1 MVLGQFRDLPNAL
14 VSGSVLNSALAELAI
29 GEIPHREE
37 FDQHANWKPTNT
49 NAGGQIA
56 TTTFSEMRDNRAAM
70 TEAKNMR
77 KENRLREIAVAFL
90 RLGFIAFGGAVAHIA
105 LMEEEFVRRR
115 GWLSREEFV
124 DRVGA
129 VNLLPGPSSTEMTI
143 YLGHLRGGFPGLLIA
158 GAAFILPS
166 ALMMC
171 VMAWAYV
178 RYGAFP
184 QITGVLWGVK
194 PVAVVLI
201 AVAVWSPGKTVL
213 KSRELMVIAA
223 IVLGLAAMHVA
234 TLALLIGTGVAWIVA
249 DRFGQSRGQQNGIAS
264 AAASA
269 AGAAAGVASGTATAV
284 PTTTGVFVYFLKIGA
299 LLFGSGY
306 VLLAVL
312 REDLVTRM
320 HWLTESQLLDGIA
333 VSQAT
338 PGPFFTVA
346 TFLGFVL
353 SGWRG
358 AGLATVGMFIPAFV
372 YVAVTAN
379 VLPRLRKSPTASAFL
394 DGVNTAAVALL
405 AFVGLQFARE
415 VVVTPLAAVIAAV
428 SAVLAFRFKVNS
440 AWLILG
446 GAVCGLVVKIA
457 TAS

>member
-1 MVLGQFRDLPNAL
+1 MI
-14 VSGSVLNSALAELAI
+14 E
-29 GEIPHREE
+29 
-37 FDQHANWKPTNT
+37 T
-49 NAGGQIA
+49 
-56 TTTFSEMRDNRAAM
+56 
-70 TEAKNMR
+70 KNGWS
-77 KENRLREIAVAFL
+77 ENRLGEIAVAFL

-129 VNLLPGPSSTEMTI
+129 VNLLPGPSSTEMAI

-166 ALMMC
+166 ALLMC
-171 VMAWAYV
+171 VMAWTYV
-178 RYGAFP
+178 QYGALP
-184 QITGVLWGVK
+184 QIVGVLWGVK
-194 PVAVVLI
+194 PVVVVLI
-201 AVAVWSPGKTVL
+201 AQAVWLLGKTVL
-213 KSRELMVIAA
+213 KSRELRVIAA

-249 DRFGQSRGQQNGIAS
+249 NRFGQSRPGQNRIAS

-269 AGAAAGVASGTATAV
+269 AGGAAVSATAAAA
-284 PTTTGVFVYFLKIGA
+284 TTTGVLVYFLKIGA

-320 HWLTESQLLDGIA
+320 HWLSESQLLDGIA

-346 TFLGFVL
+346 TFLGYVL

-358 AGLATVGMFIPAFV
+358 AGLATVGMFIPAFL
-372 YVAVTAN
+372 YVAVTAS

-394 DGVNTAAVALL
+394 NGVNAAAVALM
-405 AFVGLQFARE
+405 AFVGFQFARE
-415 VVVTPLAAVIAAV
+415 SVVTPLAAVIAAV
-428 SAVLAFRFKVNS
+428 SAVLAVRLKVNS

-446 GAVCGLVVKIA
+446 GAVCGLVAKV
-457 TAS
+457 SGWG

>member
-1 MVLGQFRDLPNAL
+1 
-14 VSGSVLNSALAELAI
+14 
-29 GEIPHREE
+29 
-37 FDQHANWKPTNT
+37 
-49 NAGGQIA
+49 
-56 TTTFSEMRDNRAAM
+56 MRDNRAAM
-70 TEAKNMR
+70 IEAKNEPS
-77 KENRLREIAVAFL
+77 KNRLWEIAVAFL

-105 LMEEEFVRRR
+105 LMQEEFVRRR

-129 VNLLPGPSSTEMTI
+129 VNLLPGPGSTEMAI
-143 YLGHLRGGFPGLLIA
+143 YLGQLRGGFPGLLIA
-158 GAAFILPS
+158 GAAFILPA

-178 RYGAFP
+178 RYGALP
-184 QITGVLWGVK
+184 QIAGVLWGVK
-194 PVAVVLI
+194 PVVVVLI
-201 AVAVWSPGKTVL
+201 AQAVWSLGTTVL
-213 KSRELMVIAA
+213 KSRELLVIAA

-249 DRFGQSRGQQNGIAS
+249 NRFGQSRSGQNGIAS

-269 AGAAAGVASGTATAV
+269 AGGAAMITTAAA
-284 PTTTGVFVYFLKIGA
+284 TTTGVLVYFLKIGA

-320 HWLTESQLLDGIA
+320 HWLSESQLLDGIA

-346 TFLGFVL
+346 TFLGYVL

-358 AGLATVGMFIPAFV
+358 AGLATLGMFIPAFV

-394 DGVNTAAVALL
+394 DGVNAAAVALMAL
-405 AFVGLQFARE
+405 VGFQFARE
-415 VVVTPLAAVIAAV
+415 AVVTPLAAVIAAV
-428 SAVLAFRFKVNS
+428 SAVLAFRYRVNS

-446 GAVCGLVVKIA
+446 GAVCGLVVKIVA
-457 TAS
+457 AS

>member
-1 MVLGQFRDLPNAL
+1 
-14 VSGSVLNSALAELAI
+14 
-29 GEIPHREE
+29 
-37 FDQHANWKPTNT
+37 
-49 NAGGQIA
+49 
-56 TTTFSEMRDNRAAM
+56 MRDNRAAM
-70 TEAKNMR
+70 IEAKNEPS
-77 KENRLREIAVAFL
+77 KNRLWEIAVAFL

-105 LMEEEFVRRR
+105 LMQEEFVRRR

-129 VNLLPGPSSTEMTI
+129 VNLLPGPSSTEMAI
-143 YLGHLRGGFPGLLIA
+143 YLGQLRGGFPGLLIA
-158 GAAFILPS
+158 G
-166 ALMMC
+166 
-171 VMAWAYV
+171 
-178 RYGAFP
+178 
-184 QITGVLWGVK
+184 VLWGVK
-194 PVAVVLI
+194 LVVVVLI
-201 AVAVWSPGKTVL
+201 AQAVGSLGKTVL

-249 DRFGQSRGQQNGIAS
+249 NRFGQSRSGQNGIAS

-269 AGAAAGVASGTATAV
+269 AGGAAISTTAAVA
-284 PTTTGVFVYFLKIGA
+284 TTTGVFVYFLKIGA

-320 HWLTESQLLDGIA
+320 HWLSESQLLDGIA

-346 TFLGFVL
+346 TFLGYVL

-379 VLPRLRKSPTASAFL
+379 VLPRLRKSLTASAFL
-394 DGVNTAAVALL
+394 DGVNAAAVALMAL
-405 AFVGLQFARE
+405 VGFQFARE
-415 VVVTPLAAVIAAV
+415 AVVMPLAAVIAAA
-428 SAVLAFRFKVNS
+428 SAVLAFRYRVNS

-446 GAVCGLVVKIA
+446 GAVCGLLAKV
-457 TAS
+457 

>member
-1 MVLGQFRDLPNAL
+1 MG
-14 VSGSVLNSALAELAI
+14 
-29 GEIPHREE
+29 H
-37 FDQHANWKPTNT
+37 
-49 NAGGQIA
+49 
-56 TTTFSEMRDNRAAM
+56 NRAAM
-70 TEAKNMR
+70 IETKSVR
-77 KENRLREIAVAFL
+77 SENRLREIAVAFL

-129 VNLLPGPSSTEMTI
+129 VNLLPGPSSTEMAI
-143 YLGHLRGGFPGLLIA
+143 YLGQLRGGFPGLLIA

-178 RYGAFP
+178 RYGALP
-184 QITGVLWGVK
+184 QIAGVLGGVK
-194 PVAVVLI
+194 PVVVVLI
-201 AVAVWSPGKTVL
+201 AQAVWSLGKTVL

-223 IVLGLAAMHVA
+223 IVLWLAAMHVA

-249 DRFGQSRGQQNGIAS
+249 NRFGQGRDAQSGIA
-264 AAASA
+264 AAA
-269 AGAAAGVASGTATAV
+269 AGAAGGAAGVASGATTAAA
-284 PTTTGVFVYFLKIGA
+284 TTSGVFVYFLKIGA

-312 REDLVTRM
+312 REDLITRM

-346 TFLGFVL
+346 TFLGYVL

-358 AGLATVGMFIPAFV
+358 AGLATAGMFIPAFL
-372 YVAVTAN
+372 YVSVTAN
-379 VLPRLRKSPTASAFL
+379 VLPRLRKSPTAGAFL
-394 DGVNTAAVALL
+394 DGVNAAAVALM
-405 AFVGLQFARE
+405 AFVGFQFARE
-415 VVVTPLAAVIAAV
+415 SVVAPLAAVIAAV
-428 SAVLAFRFKVNS
+428 SAVLAFRFRVNS

-446 GAVCGLVVKIA
+446 GAVAGLVLR
-457 TAS
+457 

>member
-1 MVLGQFRDLPNAL
+1 
-14 VSGSVLNSALAELAI
+14 
-29 GEIPHREE
+29 
-37 FDQHANWKPTNT
+37 
-49 NAGGQIA
+49 
-56 TTTFSEMRDNRAAM
+56 M
-70 TEAKNMR
+70 TDAKKVR
-77 KENRLREIAVAFL
+77 SENRLGEIAVAFL

-129 VNLLPGPSSTEMTI
+129 VNLLPGPSSTEMAI
-143 YLGHLRGGFPGLLIA
+143 YLGQLRGGFPGLLIA

-171 VMAWAYV
+171 VMAWAYL
-178 RYGAFP
+178 RFGALP
-184 QITGVLWGVK
+184 QIAGVLWGVK
-194 PVAVVLI
+194 PVVVVLI
-201 AVAVWSPGKTVL
+201 AQAVWSLGKTVL
-213 KSRELMVIAA
+213 KSRELIVIAA
-223 IVLGLAAMHVA
+223 IVLALAAMHAA
-234 TLALLIGTGVAWIVA
+234 TLALLIGTGMAWIVA
-249 DRFGQSRGQQNGIAS
+249 NRFGQRGDGIAA

-269 AGAAAGVASGTATAV
+269 AGGAAVSTTAAVA
-284 PTTTGVFVYFLKIGA
+284 TTTGVFVYFLKIGA

-320 HWLTESQLLDGIA
+320 HWLSESQLLDGIA
-333 VSQAT
+333 ASQAT

-346 TFLGFVL
+346 TFLGYVL

-358 AGLATVGMFIPAFV
+358 AGLATVGMFVPAFV
-372 YVAVTAN
+372 YVAVTAS

-394 DGVNTAAVALL
+394 DGVNAAAVALMV
-405 AFVGLQFARE
+405 FVGLQFARE
-415 VVVTPLAAVIAAV
+415 AVVTPLAVVIAAI
-428 SAVLAFRFKVNS
+428 SAVLAFRFRVNS

-446 GAVCGLVVKIA
+446 GAVCGLVAKV
-457 TAS
+457 SGLG

>member
-1 MVLGQFRDLPNAL
+1 
-14 VSGSVLNSALAELAI
+14 
-29 GEIPHREE
+29 
-37 FDQHANWKPTNT
+37 
-49 NAGGQIA
+49 
-56 TTTFSEMRDNRAAM
+56 MRDNRAAM
-70 TEAKNMR
+70 SETIKTK
-77 KENRLREIAVAFL
+77 KENRLGEIAVAFL

-129 VNLLPGPSSTEMTI
+129 VNLLPGPSSTEMAI
-143 YLGHLRGGFPGLLIA
+143 YLGQLRGGFPGLLIA

-166 ALMMC
+166 ALIMC

-178 RYGAFP
+178 RYGALP
-184 QITGVLWGVK
+184 QIAGVLWGVK
-194 PVAVVLI
+194 PVVLVLI
-201 AVAVWSPGKTVL
+201 AQAVWSLGKTVL

-223 IVLGLAAMHVA
+223 IVLGLAAKHVA

-249 DRFGQSRGQQNGIAS
+249 NRFGQNRDGQNGIA
-264 AAASA
+264 AAA
-269 AGAAAGVASGTATAV
+269 AGAAGGAAGVASGAATAAA
-284 PTTTGVFVYFLKIGA
+284 TTAGVFVYFLKIGA
-299 LLFGSGY
+299 LLFGTGY

-320 HWLTESQLLDGIA
+320 HWLSESQLLDGIA

-346 TFLGFVL
+346 TFLGYVL

-358 AGLATVGMFIPAFV
+358 AGLATVGMFVPAFV

-379 VLPRLRKSPTASAFL
+379 VLPRLRKSPMASAFL
-394 DGVNTAAVALL
+394 DGVNAAAVALM

-415 VVVTPLAAVIAAV
+415 AVVTPLAAVIAAV
-428 SAVLAFRFKVNS
+428 SAVLAFRCKVNS

-446 GAVCGLVVKIA
+446 GAVCGLAAKV
-457 TAS
+457 SGWG

>member
-1 MVLGQFRDLPNAL
+1 MNEMK
-14 VSGSVLNSALAELAI
+14 SA
-29 GEIPHREE
+29 R
-37 FDQHANWKPTNT
+37 
-49 NAGGQIA
+49 
-56 TTTFSEMRDNRAAM
+56 R
-70 TEAKNMR
+70 
-77 KENRLREIAVAFL
+77 ENRLEEIAVAFL
-90 RLGFIAFGGAVAHIA
+90 RLGFIAFGGAVAHLA

-129 VNLLPGPSSTEMTI
+129 VNLLPGPSSTEMVI
-143 YLGHLRGGFPGLLIA
+143 YLGQLRGGFAGLLIA

-171 VMAWAYV
+171 AMAWAYV
-178 RYGAFP
+178 RYGALP
-184 QITGVLWGVK
+184 QIAGVLWGVK
-194 PVAVVLI
+194 PVVVVLI
-201 AVAVWSPGKTVL
+201 AQAVWSLGKTVL

-223 IVLGLAAMHVA
+223 IVLGLAAMRVA

-249 DRFGQSRGQQNGIAS
+249 NRFGQKRGEQNGIAV
-264 AAASA
+264 AVAGA
-269 AGAAAGVASGTATAV
+269 AGGAAGVASGGTTAAA
-284 PTTTGVFVYFLKIGA
+284 TTTGVFVYFLKIGA

-320 HWLTESQLLDGIA
+320 HWLSESQLLDGIA

-346 TFLGFVL
+346 TFLGYVL

-358 AGLATVGMFIPAFV
+358 AGLATVGMFIPAFL
-372 YVAVTAN
+372 YVSVTAN
-379 VLPRLRKSPTASAFL
+379 VLPRLRKSPAAGAFL
-394 DGVNTAAVALL
+394 DGVNAAAVALM
-405 AFVGLQFARE
+405 AFVGFQFARE
-415 VVVTPLAAVIAAV
+415 AVVTPVAAVIAAS
-428 SAVLAFRFKVNS
+428 SAVLAFRFRVNS

-446 GAVCGLVVKIA
+446 GAVCGLVVKIVGW
-457 TAS
+457 S